1 MKFGVHEFWRTPHV
15 VDIGDYTWVVEI
27 LWQAYFIS
35 FKTQWSNG
43 ITRYDIILYLVGGL
57 EHGFYDFPYIGN
69 SNPNW
74 LIFIRGVETTSQI
87 WYDMI
92 WYDMI
97 WYEDY
102 GAPFFSIVCHLWAFP
117 QFIRPLGFCL
127 SWHYIKQT
135 DVPLFYIYIYNI
147 IYIIF
152 TMTTAISILYILQK
166 DFPLIS
172 IYQYQP
178 LYHHWF
184 PQISYHHFM
193 RIYIYIYMDE
203 W

>member
-92 WYDMI
+92 WYDMRI
-97 WYEDY
+97 MEHHFLVLSVTFGLFLSSSD
-102 GAPFFSIVCHLWAFP
+102 LWVFAWVGIISNRRMSHC
-117 QFIRPLGFCL
+117 FI
-127 SWHYIKQT
+127 YII
-135 DVPLFYIYIYNI
+135 LYIYNI
-147 IYIIF
+147 YHDYCNFHIVYPTKGFPIDF
-152 TMTTAISILYILQK
+152 HISISTTIP
-166 DFPLIS
+166 PLIS
-172 IYQYQP
+172 TDIIPPFYAY
-178 LYHHWF
+178 
-184 PQISYHHFM
+184 
-193 RIYIYIYMDE
+193 IYIYIYMDE